1 PVDDQ
6 PALNSFFQNY
16 GAEAAQT
23 QAAMR
28 LIQENAG
35 QRLFLV
41 THQVNI
47 RALTGEG
54 ARSGEMIV
62 AQLREGRLQVTGR
75 VMIAP

>member
-1 PVDDQ
+1 
-6 PALNSFFQNY
+6 
-16 GAEAAQT
+16 
-23 QAAMR
+23 MR

-41 THQVNI
+41 THQMNI
-47 RALTGEG
+47 WALTGEG

-62 AQLREGRLQVTGR
+62 AQLHEGRLQVTGR